1 VNSKIPLFVML
12 LVSLACAKQTSVSE
26 SQCTAGDWQT
36 IGYRDG
42 STGARSTRL
51 LAHQDACVQHGVIP
65 DRDQYMVGWKQGVA
79 EFCNPN
85 NGFAVG
91 HSGRRDANICPADQ
105 RQDFQRAYKEGR
117 SLYLATAAVRD
128 LEWKISRKT
137 LRLEAVQ
144 EEIVTTAA
152 AQLNPLLMVSARIEL
167 LAKLRRLN
175 DEEQRLTAEIPILKE
190 RLAVKTDELEAL
202 DRSMAALSF

>member
-1 VNSKIPLFVML
+1 VNPKIFLFAMA
-12 LVSLACAKQTSVSE
+12 LVSLACAKHASVSE

-42 STGARSTRL
+42 SAGTRSTRL

-65 DRDQYMVGWKQGVA
+65 DRDEYMAGWTHGIA
-79 EFCNPN
+79 EFCNPT

-91 HSGRRDANICPADQ
+91 HSGRRHANICPVDQ
-105 RQDFQRAYKEGR
+105 RQDFQKAYKEGR

-128 LEWKISRKT
+128 LERKISRKT
-137 LRLEAVQ
+137 IRLEAVK
-144 EEIVTTAA
+144 EEIVTTLA
-152 AQLNPLLMVSARIEL
+152 AQLNPLLIPSVRIEL
-167 LAKLRRLN
+167 LAKVRRLN
-175 DEEQRLTAEIPILKE
+175 DEEQRLTAEIPILEEK
-190 RLAVKTDELEAL
+190 LALKSNELEAL